1 MKLCFIASSG
11 GHLAEINQLKEISEE
26 YDSFLITE
34 QNDFDEAHIC
44 SRVYHVS
51 KQNRKEVLSLP
62 KFVALWFKSPKLF
75 LKEKPDCII
84 TTGALICYP
93 ICCIAKMFHRKV
105 VYIESFARFNTG
117 SLTGKL
123 MYNVADL
130 FIVQSEYLLDIYPKA
145 VYCGC
150 IF

>member
-11 GHLAEINQLKEISEE
+11 GHLAEINQLKEISEA

-34 QNDFDEAHIC
+34 KNDFSEVHIC
-44 SRVYHVS
+44 SKVYHVS
-51 KQNRKEVLSLP
+51 KQNRKE
-62 KFVALWFKSPKLF
+62 ALF
-75 LKEKPDCII
+75 LFKFLVLWIKSFRLFMKEKPDCII

-93 ICCIAKMFHRKV
+93 MCRIAKWFNKKV
-105 VYIESFARFNTG
+105 VYIESFARFNSG
-117 SLTGKL
+117 SMTGKWL
-123 MYNVADL
+123 YDIADL
-130 FIVQSEYLLDIYPKA
+130 FIVQSESLLDIYPKA